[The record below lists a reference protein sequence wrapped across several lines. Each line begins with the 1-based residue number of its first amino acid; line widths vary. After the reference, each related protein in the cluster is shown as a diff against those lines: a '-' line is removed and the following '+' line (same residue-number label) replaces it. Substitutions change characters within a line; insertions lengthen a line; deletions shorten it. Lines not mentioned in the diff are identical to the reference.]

1 MTNVVKFISTRSF
14 FQLGAE
20 LKREKYDHNT
30 DRSTNRQLW
39 AAFFIT
45 FVFFVWAVYALIKYQ
60 STLPGWVVILG
71 ILLLFAPAG
80 PLLTLILVYYSVGS
94 MKDGSSL
101 TDVTELD
108 TVTEETASKPEE
120 STGEV
125 TMGGRGRRLRAR
137 PHSHHRQYHTHSQH
151 HRQAD
156 HPGSYHSSFRRSRQ

>member
-39 AAFFIT
+39 VAFFIT

-60 STLPGWVVILG
+60 SALPGWVVILG

-80 PLLTLILVYYSVGS
+80 PLLTLILVYYSIGS

-101 TDVTELD
+101 TDVAEND
-108 TVTEETASKPEE
+108 TGGEERFGESKPKI
-120 STGEV
+120 STG
-125 TMGGRGRRLRAR
+125 GGQRHLQTR
-137 PHSHHRQYHTHSQH
+137 PPYSRHLPYHTHSHH
-151 HRQAD
+151 HR
-156 HPGSYHSSFRRSRQ
+156 H